1 MEITLRDVFFS
12 YNAGTPL
19 ENEVLRELNLTLEA
33 NKITAVVG
41 RTGSGKST
49 FVQHLNGLLYPTRGN
64 IRVGDATIRSDSKRK
79 PVLFDKVGIVFQMP
93 EHQLF
98 EDTVLKDISFGPNHL
113 GWPQELIRTKALEAL
128 RLVGLDE
135 SFGDR
140 SPFELSG
147 GEKRRAAIAG
157 VLVME
162 PSVLILDEP
171 TVGLDAEGKQSLMEL
186 FLSWRKEKQ
195 RTLVIVTHDM
205 DLLAEYT
212 EEVIVFESG
221 TVKMKTDPQTLFTH
235 YRQEIEALGLKLPMA
250 LALVEQLNAKLDTP
264 IRVESVK
271 KEAILA
277 QLADHFL
284 IASGKGGI

>member
-1 MEITLRDVFFS
+1 MEITLKDVFFS

-19 ENEVLRELNLTLEA
+19 ENEVLRGLNMTLES

-49 FVQHLNGLLYPTRGN
+49 FVQHLNGLLYPTRGS
-64 IRVGDATIRSDSKRK
+64 IQVGDAWIMNNSKK
-79 PVLFDKVGIVFQMP
+79 KTVLFDKVGIVFQMP

-98 EDTVLKDISFGPNHL
+98 EDTVIKDVSFGPKQL
-113 GWPQELIRTKALEAL
+113 GWRNELIRSKALEAL

-135 SFGDR
+135 SFADR

-171 TVGLDAEGKQSLMEL
+171 TAGLDPAGKQSLMEL
-186 FLSWRKEKQ
+186 LLSWREEQQ

-205 DLLAEYT
+205 DLLAEYA
-212 EEVIVFESG
+212 EDVIVFESG
-221 TVKMKTDPQTLFTH
+221 KVNVRTDPLTLFTK
-235 YRQEIEALGLKLPMA
+235 YRDRIEALGLKLPMA
-250 LALVEQLNAKLDTP
+250 LTLVEHLNARLRSP
-264 IRVESVK
+264 MVINSVK
-271 KEAILA
+271 REAILA
-277 QLADHFL
+277 QVADHFL
-284 IASGKGGI
+284 VASGKGGS

>member
-19 ENEVLRELNLTLEA
+19 QNEVLRGLNLTLESH
-33 NKITAVVG
+33 KIIAVVG

-49 FVQHLNGLLYPTRGN
+49 FVQHLNGLLHPTRGS
-64 IRVGDATIRSDSKRK
+64 IDVGEVRITHDSKTK

-98 EDTVLKDISFGPNHL
+98 EDTVLKDISFGPKNL
-113 GWPQELIRTKALEAL
+113 GWSPELIRSKALEAIK
-128 RLVGLDE
+128 LVGLDE
-135 SFGDR
+135 SYCDR

-171 TVGLDAEGKQSLMEL
+171 TVGLDAEGKHALMML
-186 FLSWRKEKQ
+186 FLDWHRVKQ
-195 RTLVIVTHDM
+195 RTLIVVTHDM
-205 DLLAEYT
+205 DLLAEYA

-221 TVKMKTDPQTLFTH
+221 KVKLQTDPLTLFTKH
-235 YRQEIEALGLKLPMA
+235 RLEIEALGLKIP
-250 LALVEQLNAKLDTP
+250 LALELLEKLNARLGTP
-264 IRVESVK
+264 IPVRSVK
-271 KEAILA
+271 KEALQTLLA
-277 QLADHFL
+277 EYFL
-284 IASGKGGI
+284 MSSGKRGG

>member
-1 MEITLRDVFFS
+1 MEITLNDVFYS

-19 ENEVLRELNLTLEA
+19 ENEVLRGLNLKLDS

-49 FVQHLNGLLYPTRGN
+49 FVQHLNGLLYPTRGS
-64 IRVGDATIRSDSKRK
+64 IHVGDTIIRSGSKRK
-79 PVLFDKVGIVFQMP
+79 PVLFDKVGIVFQLP

-98 EDTVLKDISFGPNHL
+98 EETVLKDVSFGPNQL
-113 GWPQELIRTKALEAL
+113 GWPQDLIRAKALEAL

-171 TVGLDAEGKQSLMEL
+171 TVGLDTEGKQSLMEL

-205 DLLAEYT
+205 DLLAEYA
-212 EEVIVFESG
+212 EDVIVFESG
-221 TVKMKTDPQTLFTH
+221 KVKLKTDPLTLFTY
-235 YRQEIEALGLKLPMA
+235 YRQEIEALGLKLPLA
-250 LALVEQLNAKLDTP
+250 LSLVEQLNAKLYTP
-264 IRVESVK
+264 IMVESVK

-284 IASGKGGI
+284 IASGKGGV

>member
-1 MEITLRDVFFS
+1 MEITLNDVFYS

-19 ENEVLRELNLTLEA
+19 ENEVLRGLNLKLDS

-49 FVQHLNGLLYPTRGN
+49 FVQHLNGLLYPTRGS
-64 IRVGDATIRSDSKRK
+64 IHVGDTIIRSGSKRK

-98 EDTVLKDISFGPNHL
+98 EETVLKDISFGPNQL
-113 GWPQELIRTKALEAL
+113 GWPQDLIRAKALEAL

-171 TVGLDAEGKQSLMEL
+171 TVGLDTEGKQSLMEL

-205 DLLAEYT
+205 DLLAEYA
-212 EEVIVFESG
+212 EDVIVFESG
-221 TVKMKTDPQTLFTH
+221 KVKLKTDPLTLFTY
-235 YRQEIEALGLKLPMA
+235 YRQEIESLGLKLPLA
-250 LALVEQLNAKLDTP
+250 LSLVEQLNAKLYTP
-264 IRVESVK
+264 ITVESVK

-284 IASGKGGI
+284 IASGKGGV

>member
-1 MEITLRDVFFS
+1 MEITLNDVFYS

-19 ENEVLRELNLTLEA
+19 ENEVLRGLNLKLDS

-49 FVQHLNGLLYPTRGN
+49 FVQHLNGLLYPTRGS
-64 IRVGDATIRSDSKRK
+64 IHVGDTIIRSGSKRK

-98 EDTVLKDISFGPNHL
+98 EETVLKDVSFGPNQL
-113 GWPQELIRTKALEAL
+113 GWPQDLIRAKALEAL

-171 TVGLDAEGKQSLMEL
+171 TVGLDTEGKKSLMEL

-205 DLLAEYT
+205 DLLAEYA
-212 EEVIVFESG
+212 EDVIVFESG
-221 TVKMKTDPQTLFTH
+221 KVKLKTDPLTLFTY
-235 YRQEIEALGLKLPMA
+235 YRQDIEALGLKLPLA
-250 LALVEQLNAKLDTP
+250 LSLVEQLNAKLYTP
-264 IRVESVK
+264 IMVESVK

-284 IASGKGGI
+284 IASGKGGV

>member
-1 MEITLRDVFFS
+1 MEITLKDVFFS

-19 ENEVLRELNLTLEA
+19 ENEVLRGLNMTLES

-49 FVQHLNGLLYPTRGN
+49 FVQHLNGLLYPTRGS
-64 IRVGDATIRSDSKRK
+64 IQVGDAWIMNNSKK
-79 PVLFDKVGIVFQMP
+79 KTVLFDKVGIVFQMP

-98 EDTVLKDISFGPNHL
+98 EDTVIKDVSFGPKQL
-113 GWPQELIRTKALEAL
+113 GWRNELIRSKALEAL

-135 SFGDR
+135 SFADR

-171 TVGLDAEGKQSLMEL
+171 TAGLDPAGKQSLMEL
-186 FLSWRKEKQ
+186 LLSWREEQQ

-205 DLLAEYT
+205 DLLAEYA
-212 EEVIVFESG
+212 EDVIVFESG
-221 TVKMKTDPQTLFTH
+221 KVNVRTDPLTLFTK
-235 YRQEIEALGLKLPMA
+235 YPDRIEALGLKLPMA
-250 LALVEQLNAKLDTP
+250 LTLVEQLNARLRSP
-264 IRVESVK
+264 MVINSVK
-271 KEAILA
+271 REAILA
-277 QLADHFL
+277 QVADHFL
-284 IASGKGGI
+284 VASGKGGS

>member
-1 MEITLRDVFFS
+1 MEITLKDVFFS

-19 ENEVLRELNLTLEA
+19 ENEVLRGLNMTLES

-49 FVQHLNGLLYPTRGN
+49 FVQHLNGLLYPTRGS
-64 IRVGDATIRSDSKRK
+64 IQVGDAWIMNNSKK
-79 PVLFDKVGIVFQMP
+79 KTVLFDKVGIVFQMP

-98 EDTVLKDISFGPNHL
+98 EDTVIKDVSFGPKQL
-113 GWPQELIRTKALEAL
+113 GWRNELIRNKALEAL

-135 SFGDR
+135 SFADR

-171 TVGLDAEGKQSLMEL
+171 TAGLDPAGKQSLMEL
-186 FLSWRKEKQ
+186 LLSWREEQQ

-205 DLLAEYT
+205 DLLAEYA
-212 EEVIVFESG
+212 EDVIVFESG
-221 TVKMKTDPQTLFTH
+221 KVNVRTDPLTLFTK
-235 YRQEIEALGLKLPMA
+235 YRDRIEALGLKLPMA
-250 LALVEQLNAKLDTP
+250 LTLVEHLNARLRSP
-264 IRVESVK
+264 MVINSVK
-271 KEAILA
+271 REAILA
-277 QLADHFL
+277 QVADHFL
-284 IASGKGGI
+284 VASGKGGS

>member
-1 MEITLRDVFFS
+1 MEITLNDVFYS

-19 ENEVLRELNLTLEA
+19 ENEVLRGLNLKLDS

-49 FVQHLNGLLYPTRGN
+49 FVQHLNGLLYPTRGSVH
-64 IRVGDATIRSDSKRK
+64 VGDAIIKSGSKRK

-98 EDTVLKDISFGPNHL
+98 EETVLKDVSFGPRQL
-113 GWPQELIRTKALEAL
+113 GWPQDLIRAKALEAL

-135 SFGDR
+135 SFGER

-171 TVGLDAEGKQSLMEL
+171 TVGLDSEGKQSLMEL

-205 DLLAEYT
+205 DLLAEYA
-212 EEVIVFESG
+212 EDVIVFESG
-221 TVKMKTDPQTLFTH
+221 KVKLKTDPLTLFTY
-235 YRQEIEALGLKLPMA
+235 YRKEIEALGLKLPLA
-250 LALVEQLNAKLDTP
+250 LSLVEQLNAKLYTP
-264 IRVESVK
+264 ITVESVK

-284 IASGKGGI
+284 IPSGKGGV

>member
-1 MEITLRDVFFS
+1 MEITLKDVFFS

-19 ENEVLRELNLTLEA
+19 ENEVLRGLNMTLES

-49 FVQHLNGLLYPTRGN
+49 FVQHLNGLLYPTRGS
-64 IRVGDATIRSDSKRK
+64 IKVGDAWIMNNSKK
-79 PVLFDKVGIVFQMP
+79 KTVLFDKVGIVFQMP

-98 EDTVLKDISFGPNHL
+98 EDTVIKDVSFGPKQL
-113 GWPQELIRTKALEAL
+113 GWRNELIRSKALEAL

-135 SFGDR
+135 SFADR

-171 TVGLDAEGKQSLMEL
+171 TAGLDPAGKQSLMEL
-186 FLSWRKEKQ
+186 LLSWREEQQ

-205 DLLAEYT
+205 DLLAEYA
-212 EEVIVFESG
+212 EDVIVFESG
-221 TVKMKTDPQTLFTH
+221 KVNVRTDPLTLFTK
-235 YRQEIEALGLKLPMA
+235 YRDRIEALGLKLPMA
-250 LALVEQLNAKLDTP
+250 LTLVEHLNARLRSP
-264 IRVESVK
+264 MVINSVK
-271 KEAILA
+271 REAILA
-277 QLADHFL
+277 QVADHFL
-284 IASGKGGI
+284 VASGKGGS

>member
-1 MEITLRDVFFS
+1 MEITLNDVFYS

-19 ENEVLRELNLTLEA
+19 ENEVLRGLNLKLDS

-49 FVQHLNGLLYPTRGN
+49 FVQHLNGLLYPTRGS
-64 IRVGDATIRSDSKRK
+64 IHVGDTIIRSGSKRK

-98 EDTVLKDISFGPNHL
+98 EETVLKDISFGPNQL
-113 GWPQELIRTKALEAL
+113 GWPQDLIRAKALEAL

-171 TVGLDAEGKQSLMEL
+171 TVGLDTEGKQSLMEL

-205 DLLAEYT
+205 DLLAEYA
-212 EEVIVFESG
+212 EDVIVFESG
-221 TVKMKTDPQTLFTH
+221 KVKLKTDPLTLFTY
-235 YRQEIEALGLKLPMA
+235 YRQEIESLGLKLPLA
-250 LALVEQLNAKLDTP
+250 LSLVEQLNAKLYTP
-264 IRVESVK
+264 ITVESVK

-277 QLADHFL
+277 QLAEHFL
-284 IASGKGGI
+284 IASGKGGV

>member
-1 MEITLRDVFFS
+1 MEITLKDVFFS

-19 ENEVLRELNLTLEA
+19 ENEVLRGLNMTLES

-49 FVQHLNGLLYPTRGN
+49 FVQHLNGLLYPTRGS
-64 IRVGDATIRSDSKRK
+64 IQVGDAWIMNNSKK
-79 PVLFDKVGIVFQMP
+79 KTVLFDKVGIVFQMP

-98 EDTVLKDISFGPNHL
+98 EDTVIKDVSFGPKQL
-113 GWPQELIRTKALEAL
+113 GWRNELIRSKALEAL

-135 SFGDR
+135 SFADR

-171 TVGLDAEGKQSLMEL
+171 AAGLDPAGKQSLMEL
-186 FLSWRKEKQ
+186 LLSWREEQQ

-205 DLLAEYT
+205 DLLAEYA
-212 EEVIVFESG
+212 EDVIVFESG
-221 TVKMKTDPQTLFTH
+221 KVNVRTDPLTLFTK
-235 YRQEIEALGLKLPMA
+235 YPDRIEALGLKLPMA
-250 LALVEQLNAKLDTP
+250 LTLVEHLNARLRSP
-264 IRVESVK
+264 MVINSVK
-271 KEAILA
+271 REAILA
-277 QLADHFL
+277 QVADHFL
-284 IASGKGGI
+284 VASGKGGS